1 MTSIHTLRNYSRG
14 NTAVES
20 ATAPDATT
28 HPVRG
33 RCAPACGGS
42 PSAAHGCY
50 GRTALFAALLV
61 APTLALAAAGQVT
74 HLSGP
79 LFALGPDGARRVL
92 AVGSEVNLGDTL
104 ITEARTYARVKFA
117 DQGDVTLRPDT
128 QLKVERYAF
137 NQAKPDEDSAVL
149 GLFKGALRSL
159 TGLIGKRGNKDA
171 YRMNTATATI
181 GIRGTHF
188 GALLCQNDCGGVPT
202 TSGTPPPN
210 GLHVDV
216 TNGAIVMSN
225 GAGSVLINTGQFGFV
240 ANSGTLPVIVPPQQG
255 IQVTVPSSISQGKG
269 GAHGGIGKGQ
279 DDKCTM

>member
-14 NTAVES
+14 STAVES
-20 ATAPDATT
+20 ATAPDATP

-33 RCAPACGGS
+33 AGRA
-42 PSAAHGCY
+42 
-50 GRTALFAALLV
+50 RTALFAALLV

-92 AVGSEVNLGDTL
+92 AVGSEVNQGDTL

-181 GIRGTHF
+181 GIRGTTF
-188 GALLCQNDCGGVPT
+188 GATVCPSPACPPDLPPGTYVDVSEGAIQV
-202 TSGTPPPN
+202 TPPGATA
-210 GLHVDV
+210 GLLVS
-216 TNGAIVMSN
+216 A
-225 GAGSVLINTGQFGFV
+225 GQFGFAPPAGTPQLL
-240 ANSGTLPVIVPPQQG
+240 ANDPGVLKSFQPPPAFTQQG
-255 IQVTVPSSISQGKG
+255 NSS
-269 GAHGGIGKGQ
+269 
-279 DDKCTM
+279 DPCEVR